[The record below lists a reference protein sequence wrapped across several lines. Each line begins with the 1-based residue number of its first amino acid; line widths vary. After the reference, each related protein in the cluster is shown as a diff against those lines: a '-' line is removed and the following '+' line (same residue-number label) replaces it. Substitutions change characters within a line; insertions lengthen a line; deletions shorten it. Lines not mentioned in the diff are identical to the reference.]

1 MIPMERVVM
10 LTATSK
16 HMRTVLAGMAWLLP
30 AHVCALK
37 ILREMHDYNFTL
49 SLTRVLQ
56 LRADVTRGAFRLLS
70 WCDVVSLDLRC
81 FWFPQTSHNK
91 HDLLS
96 VRGNQQHPMQTL
108 MNLLDGC
115 TSLTKLNLA
124 SNDMDAQCLQ
134 VMFERVL
141 PEERV
146 NSVTT
151 RRNPLHV
158 LMFDS
163 KNQQPPGSQMPY
175 TSYEL
180 SSVSKPVRLN
190 SLIVLDLHNNGLG
203 TMGMAVLSKLMRA
216 CTALTDLR
224 ISRNIMDGESLY
236 NLCDY
241 NNTGAGFAACTSLT
255 ALDLHSNNVRSGWHY
270 FGQLRKGLPLLTM
283 LDVSN
288 SFSRTFRRSPF
299 SHISGLTQMLTMSP
313 KLAMLDVSNSGIDT
327 EEAVLLAEL
336 LRNAECLQNVN
347 LARNKAEDD
356 GAMHFLHCLA
366 ECPKLTSITLTENNM
381 SVYGKHKFK
390 YAASMITTLTKLP
403 WDEIVSL

>member
-1 MIPMERVVM
+1 MIPIERVVM

-16 HMRTVLAGMAWLLP
+16 HMRMVLAGMAWLLP

-37 ILREMHDYNFTL
+37 ILREMHAHDFTL
-49 SLTRVLQ
+49 SLARVLQ
-56 LRADVTRGAFRLLS
+56 LRADATRGAFRLLS
-70 WCDVVSLDLRC
+70 WCDIVSLDLRC
-81 FWFPQTSHNK
+81 FWHAQTSHNM
-91 HDLLS
+91 HDLPS

-124 SNDMDAQCLQ
+124 SNDMDVQCLQ

-146 NSVTT
+146 NSVT
-151 RRNPLHV
+151 
-158 LMFDS
+158 
-163 KNQQPPGSQMPY
+163 
-175 TSYEL
+175 SYEL
-180 SSVSKPVRLN
+180 RSISKPVRLN
-190 SLIVLDLHNNGLG
+190 SLIVLDLHNNDLG
-203 TMGMAVLSKLMRA
+203 TPGMAVLSKLMRA
-216 CTALTDLR
+216 FTALTNLR

-236 NLCDY
+236 HLCDY

-255 ALDLHSNNVRSGWHY
+255 VLDLHSNNVRSGWHY

-288 SFSRTFRRSPF
+288 SFFREIRRSPF

-313 KLAMLDVSNSGIDT
+313 KLAMLDVSKSGIDT

-336 LRNAECLQNVN
+336 LRNAKCLQDVN
-347 LARNKAEDD
+347 LVHNKAEDD

-366 ECPKLTSITLTENNM
+366 ECPKLTSLKLTENNM
-381 SVYGKHKFK
+381 SAYGKLKFK
-390 YAASMITTLTKLP
+390 DAASMITTLTKLP